1 MSRVQLAINV
11 DDLDV
16 AIKFYSRIFQTTPV
30 KIRSGYANYLIEDP
44 PLKLVLFEKPSE
56 GGSINHLGV
65 EVESPEEVREA
76 ENRLSGNEVATTG
89 IETTQCCYAEK
100 TETWVQSPDGIR
112 WEWYVKH
119 DDTEQFGKVVV
130 SREGENTSYCK

>member
-11 DDLDV
+11 NNLDE
-16 AIKFYSRIFQTTPV
+16 AITFYSRIFQTKPA
-30 KIRSGYANYLIEDP
+30 KIRPGYANYAIKDP

-65 EVESPEEVREA
+65 EVETPEEVQEA
-76 ENRLSGNEVATTG
+76 ENRLSGSEVSTTG

-119 DDTEQFGKVVV
+119 DDTEQFENVVV
-130 SREGENTSYCK
+130 SREESSGSCCK

>member
-11 DDLDV
+11 DNLDE
-16 AIKFYSRIFQTTPV
+16 AIAFYSRIFQTKPA
-30 KIRSGYANYLIEDP
+30 KIRPGYANYAIKDP

-65 EVESPEEVREA
+65 EVETPEEVWAA
-76 ENRLSGNEVATTG
+76 ENRLSESKVATTG

-100 TETWVQSPDGIR
+100 TETWTQSPDGIR

-119 DDTEQFGKVVV
+119 DDTEQFENIVV
-130 SREGENTSYCK
+130 SVEEANKCC

>member
-11 DDLDV
+11 DNLEEG
-16 AIKFYSRIFQTTPV
+16 ITFYSRIFQVKPA
-30 KIRSGYANYLIEDP
+30 KIRQGYANYAIKEP
-44 PLKLVLFEKPSE
+44 PLKLVLFEKLGE

-65 EVESPEEVREA
+65 EVETREEVLEA
-76 ENRLSGNEVATTG
+76 ENRLSGSEVATTG

-119 DDTEQFGKVVV
+119 DDTEQFENVVV
-130 SREGENTSYCK
+130 SGEESNKSCCK